1 MDKNR
6 NKNYNRYADEMLSK
20 IDQCVKQRLQ
30 KISDLET
37 AVVESV
43 NSNGTVNIFF
53 PPNKE
58 NIFTNINNQTPFTLN
73 PGDSV
78 EVMKKFGSWSNCWII
93 AKHGSTNATG
103 VEQQR
108 IVKTYYSNSSGGGIG
123 SSGGSSTST
132 SVEFS
137 ADLQTGVKIGTI
149 TIDGQATDIY
159 VPKDLDTHWNSKN
172 IIGNSA
178 TTIDNTSTKLENDQ
192 VYLNS
197 VENGSVTS
205 SHKIVGVGSTKVT
218 TDEKGDIIISSTDTN
233 TVVDIVDNLTSTSTD
248 KALSANQGKILKD
261 EVDKKAP
268 KATTLSGYGIADAKI
283 EGGIITIGSNT
294 IKPITDVSDKAPI
307 YSPNFTGTPIVPT
320 ANDGDNSE
328 QIANTKFV
336 SKSIVDFL
344 EKSKV
349 MTFQGTLG
357 ENGMLQVL
365 PDKHIIGDL
374 YIIVSSGIYAGKSC
388 GVGDLIICIQSGETD
403 NNDDWYIIQT
413 NIISN
418 ETDTIIEVV
427 DSLNSTE
434 TKKALSANQGRVL
447 DEKISKKASSSDSLK
462 GYGILDAKIEN
473 NVITLGEH
481 TITFII
487 DE

>member
-37 AVVESV
+37 AVVESI
-43 NSNGTVNIFF
+43 NSNGTVNVFF

-172 IIGNSA
+172 IIGN
-178 TTIDNTSTKLENDQ
+178 
-192 VYLNS
+192 
-197 VENGSVTS
+197 
-205 SHKIVGVGSTKVT
+205 
-218 TDEKGDIIISSTDTN
+218 
-233 TVVDIVDNLTSTSTD
+233 
-248 KALSANQGKILKD
+248 
-261 EVDKKAP
+261 
-268 KATTLSGYGIADAKI
+268 
-283 EGGIITIGSNT
+283 
-294 IKPITDVSDKAPI
+294 
-307 YSPNFTGTPIVPT
+307 F
-320 ANDGDNSE
+320 
-328 QIANTKFV
+328 
-336 SKSIVDFL
+336 
-344 EKSKV
+344 
-349 MTFQGTLG
+349 
-357 ENGMLQVL
+357 
-365 PDKHIIGDL
+365 
-374 YIIVSSGIYAGKSC
+374 
-388 GVGDLIICIQSGETD
+388 
-403 NNDDWYIIQT
+403 
-413 NIISN
+413 
-418 ETDTIIEVV
+418 
-427 DSLNSTE
+427 
-434 TKKALSANQGRVL
+434 
-447 DEKISKKASSSDSLK
+447 
-462 GYGILDAKIEN
+462 
-473 NVITLGEH
+473 
-481 TITFII
+481 
-487 DE
+487 